1 MREFLLKTEYV
12 RPVCITKSRR
22 PFEYRGCV
30 LLRQNNKG
38 IMHTSEKKEHRS
50 LLSYRWLI
58 FSTLAI
64 GYALVYFHRV
74 APAMVAPELTKSF
87 AIKGAALGALA
98 SAYFYPYALMQ
109 LPSGLLSD
117 SLGPKKTVTIF
128 TLIAALGAI
137 LFGLSPTFS
146 AAILGRTMIGLGT
159 AALFIP
165 TLKILANWFEKER
178 FAMVTGFLMAI
189 GGIGWLSA
197 ATPLVFLTLWVGWR
211 TSFIIMGCFSLVL
224 AVLTYLIVK
233 DRPSRILSPKNSQS
247 EVSSLSFSGRKRLSL
262 SMGVKIVLSD
272 KKFWPLAIWFFCTG
286 GILFG
291 FGGLWAGPYLAQVY
305 NLNITQTGNILMMIA
320 VGMIV
325 GSPLLGYLSEK
336 VFRGR
341 KPVLLMSS
349 SVIIGIWVLLVFCTD
364 GLSIPGLYVLFIL
377 FGIFASGIKAIG
389 FTVAKELFPVQIAGT
404 STGIANIFPFAG
416 AALFQPLI
424 GLVLD
429 HSGRLTTYPAQAYRL
444 AFMGFLA
451 AAILALISALFLRE
465 TFSYHFQSQT
475 NQEGA

>member
-1 MREFLLKTEYV
+1 
-12 RPVCITKSRR
+12 
-22 PFEYRGCV
+22 
-30 LLRQNNKG
+30 
-38 IMHTSEKKEHRS
+38 MHTPEKKEHRS
-50 LLSYRWLI
+50 LLSHRWLI
-58 FSTLAI
+58 FSILAI

-74 APAMVAPELTKSF
+74 APAVLAHELTKSF
-87 AIKGAALGALA
+87 TIEGAALGALA

-128 TLIAALGAI
+128 TLVAAFGAI

-146 AAILGRTMIGLGT
+146 TALVGRTMIGLGA

-165 TLKILANWFEKER
+165 TLKILANWFKKER

-189 GGIGWLSA
+189 GGIGWLLA
-197 ATPLVFLTLWVGWR
+197 AAPLVFLTLWLGWR
-211 TSFIIMGCFSLVL
+211 ATFISMGCFGLTL
-224 AVLTYLIVK
+224 AAFTYLIVK
-233 DRPSRILSPKNSQS
+233 DRPEPALSLNNFHS
-247 EVSSLSFSGRKRLSL
+247 EASDLRFSGGKRLSL
-262 SMGVKIVLSD
+262 SMGIRIVLSER
-272 KKFWPLAIWFFCTG
+272 KFWPLAIWFFCMG

-291 FGGLWAGPYLAQVY
+291 FGGLWAGPYLIQVY
-305 NLNITQTGNILMMIA
+305 DLSASQTGNILIMIA

-325 GSPLLGYLSEK
+325 GSPLFGYLSEK

-341 KPVLLMSS
+341 KPVLLMGSTIT
-349 SVIIGIWVLLVFCTD
+349 VGIWILLVFCID
-364 GLSIPGLYVLFIL
+364 GLSIPALYVLFTL
-377 FGIFASGIKAIG
+377 FGIFVSGTHAIG

-416 AALFQPLI
+416 GALFQPLI
-424 GLVLD
+424 GLALD
-429 HSGRLTTYPAQAYRL
+429 YSGRLTTYPAQAYRV
-444 AFMGFLA
+444 AFIGFLA